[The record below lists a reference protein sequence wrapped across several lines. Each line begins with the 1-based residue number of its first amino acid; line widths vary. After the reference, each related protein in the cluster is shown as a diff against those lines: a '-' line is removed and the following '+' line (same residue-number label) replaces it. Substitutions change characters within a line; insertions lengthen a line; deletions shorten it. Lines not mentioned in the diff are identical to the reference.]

1 MATYFFDSSALVKYY
16 IDETGSD
23 WVEILIDAQPANEIL
38 IAEITGAEVVA
49 ALTRRSRLGHIAV
62 PDAAIVIGLFKNH
75 FRYKLNSLVVR
86 TNVVEAA
93 MDLAE
98 THGLRGFDSIQLA
111 SALTTNETL
120 VTRGHQALIFISADS
135 ALNQAAIREGLSVD
149 NPNNHG
155 TGEQR

>member
-149 NPNNHG
+149 NPNNH
-155 TGEQR
+155 